1 VGSQSKSTI
10 YQVVEAINGVFN
22 KYSGMAAVLYKHPK
36 TGQVIATIAYTYV
49 GMPVFTN
56 AGVDYTRVTSKHQEI
71 RNAVGRVLGGRVMV
85 RFGDFPF
92 SIEVPRKNPV
102 YTELALPARM
112 KPFHAILGRA
122 YTYGKEEVLKINLT
136 DPNESAIFVAGQPGC
151 GKSNLLEGMLLSLAN
166 STSPDLLS
174 VYLIDMKKRSLSQ
187 LDGLPH
193 VVDAGYD
200 EDGAYRVCKKVF
212 DELIERR
219 DNANIERRSV
229 LFIDELRELKFGSAE
244 ILGEWL
250 PRIVALG
257 REIGINVVAATQK
270 PNAEDLG
277 PIVNAMFTVRIAGV
291 VESPHASYHTLK
303 RKGAGAE
310 NLLGRGDMLVS
321 KIGSEPVRMQAY
333 RVLEMQRYVDQVT
346 DRWPGAVRRAPA
358 AVEEIQ
364 GQGEGGN
371 EFQKNLAAAREVWP
385 EVYDPTSKNKL
396 RFRGKTTICE
406 AIFGKGVKLEGHYHR
421 VTEGVIKHLLTEVE

>member
-1 VGSQSKSTI
+1 VAKGNKPTI
-10 YQVVEAINGVFN
+10 YQVVDAINGVFN
-22 KYSGMAAVLYKHPK
+22 KYGGMAAVFYKHPK
-36 TGQVIATIAYTYV
+36 TNQVIATIADTYV
-49 GMPVFTN
+49 GLPVFTN
-56 AGVDYTRVTSKHQEI
+56 AGVDYARVTSKHQEI
-71 RNAVGRVLGGRVMV
+71 RNAVGRVLGERVMV

-102 YTELALPARM
+102 YTELTLPQRM
-112 KPFHAILGRA
+112 KPFRAILGRS
-122 YTYGKEEVLKINLT
+122 YTYGKEEVLKIDLN
-136 DPNESAIFVAGQPGC
+136 DPNEAAIFIAGQPGC
-151 GKSNLLEGMLLSLAN
+151 GKSNLMEGMLLSLAN
-166 STSPDLLS
+166 NTSPDLLS
-174 VYLIDMKKRSLSQ
+174 VYLIDMKRRSLAKME
-187 LDGLPH
+187 GLPH
-193 VVDAGYD
+193 VVDGGWD
-200 EDGAYRVCKKVF
+200 EDGAYRVCKAVF
-212 DELIERR
+212 DDLMARR
-219 DNANIERRSV
+219 DSDNVEHKVV

-257 REIGINVVAATQK
+257 REIGVNVVAATQK

-277 PIVNAMFTVRIAGV
+277 PIVNALFTVRIAGV

-310 NLLGRGDMLVS
+310 NLLGRGDMLLS
-321 KIGSEPVRMQAY
+321 KIGREPVRMQAY
-333 RVLEMQRYVDQVT
+333 RVMDIEGYVGQVAGK
-346 DRWPGAVRRAPA
+346 WPNVVHRSLSVAS
-358 AVEEIQ
+358 VEQ

-371 EFQKNLAAAREVWP
+371 EFQKALAAAREVWP

-406 AIFGKGVKLEGHYHR
+406 AIFGKGVRLEGHYHR